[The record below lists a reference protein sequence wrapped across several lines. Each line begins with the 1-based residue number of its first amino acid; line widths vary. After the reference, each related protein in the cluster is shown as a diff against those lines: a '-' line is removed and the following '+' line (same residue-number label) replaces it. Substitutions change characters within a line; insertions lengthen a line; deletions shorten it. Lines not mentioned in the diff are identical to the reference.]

1 VKLEARE
8 IQRSSEIVNLK
19 NLFEQILPPLADQ
32 ATEKGLAFSQRLPTT
47 LPDVIGSEETLY
59 IVFKNLVENA
69 IKFTFTGTVRVEA
82 TVKNGIISVQISD
95 EGIGIPEHARP
106 NLFKRFYR
114 TQTAVERGIAGTG
127 LGLYMVK
134 EGVEKHNG
142 TIEVKSVEAK
152 GTTFTVCLPVAPG

>member
-1 VKLEARE
+1 
-8 IQRSSEIVNLK
+8 
-19 NLFEQILPPLADQ
+19 
-32 ATEKGLAFSQRLPTT
+32 
-47 LPDVIGSEETLY
+47 LPDIVGNEETLY

-69 IKFTFTGTVRVEA
+69 IKFTFNGTVRVEVS
-82 TVKNGIISVQISD
+82 VKSGLIVVQVSD

-142 TIEVKSVEAK
+142 TIEVKSSEAK
-152 GTTFTVCLPVAPG
+152 GTTFTVRLPAAPA